1 MSNPITRKLAREDC
15 DRQPHV
21 IDQDQ
26 IAAIPEPIVILGD
39 PGLGKSVL
47 TKTLGE
53 LPSMKY
59 CLAGTFVRT
68 AGPETL
74 ISADERIIVDGLDEI
89 ASSTPGG
96 AVDSVLSQLSEM
108 GNPPFILSCREADWR
123 GAADR
128 IKIVDDYGAVP
139 VLLRLQ
145 PFGYG
150 DAEAFLSNEFP
161 TVNPAFVLAH
171 LANRGLEGI
180 YKNPLTLRML
190 GEVAEEDGSLP
201 DTRTQLFDRACHVML
216 SEENPR
222 HLDDSHVHRSHE
234 DLLLAAGAICATQVL
249 SARIGVYTGPY
260 ANTPEDFVNV
270 SDVAELLFGEAADD
284 ALRTRLFQAE
294 GESRFTHI
302 HRVIAE
308 YLGAKWLVRCFDKG
322 VSERRIFALFRQGA
336 GVPTSLR
343 GLHAWMA
350 HFSDVLAGRCIGA
363 DPYAVLRYGEVETLG
378 LEQARA
384 LLAALEKLSEEDPYF
399 RSEDWGRHP
408 ASGLMRPELKC
419 EIRAIIGT
427 PGLHRQLTVLLLE
440 AMKGT
445 DLAKELAPAL
455 GTILFDRNRV
465 FAERS
470 GAANATFTTSAG
482 ADWQVTIHR
491 LLEMDDAHSAR
502 LACEILDRVGALT
515 VSTGTA
521 IDVVLAFFGLAS
533 NQDPASV
540 SGEMRH
546 VPDHLFGDLDPGQ
559 LATLL
564 DGLAERAR
572 PLIAGADHSATS
584 YLADLIRCLTVQI
597 LEADPGI
604 DAESVWAWIDWL
616 DGNRGYNDNT
626 RKRLTEIFCKEHA
639 LRAAL
644 LEHVLLTP
652 CEGGAWMAARYLAK
666 TKLNLYP
673 TPEDL
678 VGVLKALRARAGDGS
693 IDADTWRHILRLDR
707 SPDGIS
713 EIVSDAAIRI
723 ADDDPELLAAL
734 AEVAEVVKP
743 EWKIEQERQHARE
756 ETRRQEVFQA
766 HRSRHSQRAHEV
778 TAGNV
783 QDLAAPANV
792 YLGWCSEFDGSE
804 TPEARVRGFL
814 GDILGD
820 QALMGFI
827 AVLDRSDLPS
837 AADIARI
844 HGEDE
849 HWKAEGPMICGIA
862 EMLRQGRPI
871 DAIDRPKL
879 AAIYMAWHR
888 ALELNAAGQ
897 IDIGYALETVLF
909 TNEAD
914 WEDHFRASIEP
925 QLAHDM
931 SHINELHRLA
941 TDPRFAR
948 LAGRL
953 AVDWLRDYPALSAP
967 TQTQLLTCALENVTH
982 EMFRALRAD
991 IGANPLW
998 DHEKRLLWL
1007 SADYVIDFDDR
1018 REELDK
1024 AAADNPDFLWF
1035 IRDRVGTGGGERF
1048 ADFSL
1053 NHLVFVVEGF
1063 GAHWPWTERPGGVT
1077 TGDCN
1082 PWDASE
1088 FIRRTIYAVAT
1099 RPSPDATD
1107 ALQNL
1112 IADHA
1117 PSYTDTAKHALTL
1130 QRRAR
1135 RDFEYAAPTVGQLRA
1150 VMAKQLPETIDDMR
1164 AYFADRIEILQERM
1178 QASNTDMWEAY
1189 WTEDGPR
1196 GENFCRNRL
1205 IEYISGQLPQSIRF
1219 EPEMHM
1225 PGQMRADIAAI
1236 RNALGLPVE
1245 IKGQWHRDLW
1255 DAASDQLDANYVRD
1269 WHAEGRG
1276 VYVVLWFGDVRG
1288 KQVPGHPEGLERPE
1302 TPEGLRKMLID
1313 RLPEARRSWIDVF
1326 VIDVSRP

>member
-1 MSNPITRKLAREDC
+1 MSNPITRKLAHEDC
-15 DRQPHV
+15 DRQPQV

-39 PGLGKSVL
+39 PGLGKSCL

-59 CLAGTFVRT
+59 CRAGTFVR
-68 AGPETL
+68 AARPETL
-74 ISADERIIVDGLDEI
+74 IPADERIIVDGLDEI

-96 AVDSVLSQLSEM
+96 AVDSVLRQLSKM
-108 GNPPFILSCREADWR
+108 GNPSFILSCREADWR
-123 GAADR
+123 GAADS
-128 IKIVDDYGAVP
+128 IKIADDYGAVP

-150 DAEAFLSNEFP
+150 DAQAFLSNEFP
-161 TVNPAFVLAH
+161 TVDPTFVLAH

-190 GEVAEEDGSLP
+190 GEVAQEDDSLP
-201 DTRTQLFDRACHVML
+201 DTRAQLFDRACRVML

-249 SARIGVYTGPY
+249 CARIGVYTGPY

-270 SDVAELLFGEAADD
+270 SDAAELLFGEAADE

-308 YLGAKWLVRCFDKG
+308 YLGAKWLVQCFDNR
-322 VSERRIFALFRQGA
+322 VSERRIFALFRQGE

-363 DPYAVLRYGEVETLG
+363 DPYAVLRYGEAETLG

-384 LLAALEKLSEEDPYF
+384 LLAAFEKLSDEDPYF
-399 RSEDWGRHP
+399 RSEDRGRHP
-408 ASGLMRPELKC
+408 ASGLARAELKDD
-419 EIRAIIGT
+419 ILAIIGR
-427 PGLHRQLTVLLLE
+427 PRLHTQLTVLLLE
-440 AMKGT
+440 AMAGT
-445 DLAKELAPAL
+445 ALAEELAPEL
-455 GTILFDRNRV
+455 KTILFDRDRIL
-465 FAERS
+465 AERS
-470 GAANATFTTSAG
+470 CAADAICATGAC
-482 ADWQVTIHR
+482 ADWEAAIRR
-491 LLEMDDAHSAR
+491 LLEMEDADSAR
-502 LACEILDRVGALT
+502 LACEILVRVGAPT

-521 IDVVLAFFGLAS
+521 IDVVLAFFGLAA
-533 NQDPASV
+533 NKDPASASHEIRDV
-540 SGEMRH
+540 S
-546 VPDHLFGDLDPGQ
+546 DHLFGDLDTLQ

-572 PLIAGADHSATS
+572 PLIGGAVYFAKSH
-584 YLADLIRCLTVQI
+584 LVDLVRRLTVRV
-597 LEADPGI
+597 LEADPAI
-604 DAESVWAWIDWL
+604 DAERVWAWVDWL
-616 DGNRGYNDNT
+616 EGSEGYDDGT
-626 RKRLTEIFCKEHA
+626 RKRLTEIFHKEHA

-652 CEGGAWMAARYLAK
+652 CEDGAWMAAHRLFE
-666 TKLNLYP
+666 TNLNLYP

-693 IDADTWRHILRLDR
+693 IDADTWRHILRLDL

-713 EIVSDAAIRI
+713 EIVRDAAIRI
-723 ADDDPELLAAL
+723 ADDDPELVAAL
-734 AEVAEVVKP
+734 AEVTEVVEP
-743 EWKIEQERQHARE
+743 EWKIERERHHARKE
-756 ETRRQEVFQA
+756 IGRQGIYQA
-766 HRSRHSQRAHEV
+766 HRDRLSQRAHDVAAGSVVDLEV
-778 TAGNV
+778 S
-783 QDLAAPANV
+783 ANI
-792 YLGWCSEFDGSE
+792 YLGRDSDFDDSE
-804 TPEARVRGFL
+804 PPQARVQEFL
-814 GDILGD
+814 GDKLGD

-837 AADIARI
+837 AGDIAQIRCE
-844 HGEDE
+844 GK
-849 HWKAEGPMICGIA
+849 HWKAEAPMICGIA

-879 AAIYMAWHR
+879 AAVYMAWHR

-925 QLAHDM
+925 QLAHNM
-931 SHINELHRLA
+931 RHINELHRLA
-941 TDPRFAR
+941 TDPRFTQ

-953 AVDWLRDYPALSAP
+953 AVDWLRGYPALSAP
-967 TQTQLLTCALENVTH
+967 TQTRLLTCALENVTH
-982 EMFRALRAD
+982 EMIRALRAD
-991 IGANPLW
+991 IGTNPLW
-998 DHEKRLLWL
+998 DRETRLLWL
-1007 SADYVIDFDDR
+1007 SADYAVDFDSC
-1018 REELDK
+1018 RETLAE
-1024 AAADNPDFLWF
+1024 AAADDPDFLWF
-1035 IRDRVGTGGGERF
+1035 IRNRIRTESGERF

-1053 NHLVFVVEGF
+1053 AHLVFVVEAF
-1063 GAHWPWTERPGGVT
+1063 GAHWPWTERPGTVT

-1099 RPSPDATD
+1099 HPSPDATE

-1117 PSYTDTAKHALTL
+1117 PTYADTAKHALTL

-1135 RDFEYAAPTVGQLRA
+1135 RDLEYAAPTVGQLRA

-1164 AYFADRIEILQERM
+1164 AYFADRIETLQERM
-1178 QASNTDMWEAY
+1178 QAGNTDMWEAY
-1189 WTEDGPR
+1189 WIKDRPR

-1205 IEYISGQLPQSIRF
+1205 IEHISGQLLQSIRL
-1219 EPEMHM
+1219 EPEMPM
-1225 PGQMRADIAAI
+1225 PGQTRADIAAI
-1236 RNALGLPVE
+1236 RNAFGLPVE
-1245 IKGQWHRDLW
+1245 IKGQWHRDVW
-1255 DAASDQLDANYVRD
+1255 DAASDQLDANYARD

-1288 KQVPGHPEGLERPE
+1288 KQLPGHPEGLERPE

>member
-1 MSNPITRKLAREDC
+1 MLNPITRKLAHEGC
-15 DRQPHV
+15 DRQPQV

-53 LPSMKY
+53 LPNMKY
-59 CLAGTFVRT
+59 CQAGTFVR
-68 AGPETL
+68 AASPETL
-74 ISADERIIVDGLDEI
+74 IPADERIIVDGLDEI

-96 AVDSVLSQLSEM
+96 AIDSVLKQLSKM
-108 GNPPFILSCREADWR
+108 GNPNFILSCREADWR
-123 GAADR
+123 GAADS
-128 IKIVDDYGAVP
+128 IKIADDYGAVP

-190 GEVAEEDGSLP
+190 GEVAQEDGSLP

-216 SEENPR
+216 SEENP
-222 HLDDSHVHRSHE
+222 HHPGDSHNHE
-234 DLLLAAGAICATQVL
+234 DLLLAAGTICAIQVL
-249 SARIGVYTGPY
+249 CARTGVYTGPY
-260 ANTPEDFVNV
+260 VKTPEDCVNV
-270 SDVAELLFGEAADD
+270 SDVAKLPFGEAADD

-308 YLGAKWLVRCFDKG
+308 YLGAKWLVQCFDNG
-322 VSERRIFALFRQGA
+322 VSERRILALFRQGE

-363 DPYAVLRYGEVETLG
+363 DPYAVLRYGEAETLG

-408 ASGLMRPELKC
+408 ASGLVREELKDD
-419 EIRAIIGT
+419 ILAIIGT
-427 PGLHRQLTVLLLE
+427 PRLHRQLTVLLLE

-455 GTILFDRNRV
+455 DTILFDRNRV

-482 ADWQVTIHR
+482 ADWQVTIRR

-546 VPDHLFGDLDPGQ
+546 VPDHLFGDLDTGQ

-584 YLADLIRCLTVQI
+584 YLADLIRRLTVQI
-597 LEADPGI
+597 LEADPEI
-604 DAESVWAWIDWL
+604 DAERVWAWIDWL
-616 DGNRGYNDNT
+616 YGSDGYNDDT
-626 RKRLTEIFCKEHA
+626 RERLTEVFHKEHA

-644 LEHVLLTP
+644 LEHVLLSP
-652 CEGGAWMAARYLAK
+652 CEDGAWMAAHRLFEAN
-666 TKLNLYP
+666 LNLNP

-678 VGVLKALRARAGDGS
+678 VGVLKALRARAGDGP
-693 IDADTWRHILRLDR
+693 IDADTWRHILRLGL
-707 SPDGIS
+707 STDGIS
-713 EIVSDAAIRI
+713 EIVRDAAIRI
-723 ADDDPELLAAL
+723 ADDDPELLATL
-734 AEVAEVVKP
+734 AEVTEVVEP
-743 EWKIEQERQHARE
+743 EWKIEQERHRARR
-756 ETRRQEVFQA
+756 ETKRQELFQA
-766 HRSRHSQRAHEV
+766 HRRRHSQRAHEV
-778 TAGNV
+778 AAGSFV
-783 QDLAAPANV
+783 DLQVSADI
-792 YLGWCSEFDGSE
+792 YLGRCSEFDGSE
-804 TPEARVRGFL
+804 PPQARVREFL
-814 GDILGD
+814 GDKLGD

-827 AVLDRSDLPS
+827 AVLSRTDLPS
-837 AADIARI
+837 AGDIARI
-844 HGEDE
+844 RCEGK
-849 HWKAEGPMICGIA
+849 HWKAEAPMICGIA
-862 EMLRQGRPI
+862 ELLRQGRPI
-871 DAIDRPKL
+871 DEIDRPKL
-879 AAIYMAWHR
+879 AAVYMAWRR
-888 ALELNAAGQ
+888 ALEVDAAGQ
-897 IDIGYALETVLF
+897 IDIGDALETVLF

-925 QLAHDM
+925 QLAHNM
-931 SHINELHRLA
+931 GHITELHRLA
-941 TDPRFAR
+941 TDSRFAQV
-948 LAGRL
+948 AGRL

-967 TQTQLLTCALENVTH
+967 TQTQFLTCALENVTH

-1035 IRDRVGTGGGERF
+1035 IRDRVGTGNGERF

-1053 NHLVFVVEGF
+1053 AHLVFVVEAF
-1063 GAHWPWTERPGGVT
+1063 GAHWPWTERPGTVT

-1099 RPSPDATD
+1099 CPSPDATE

-1117 PSYTDTAKHALTL
+1117 PTYADTAKHALTL

-1164 AYFADRIEILQERM
+1164 AYFADRIETLRERM

-1196 GENFCRNRL
+1196 KENFCRNRL
-1205 IEYISGQLPQSIRF
+1205 IEHISSQLPPSIRF
-1219 EPEMHM
+1219 EPEMPM
-1225 PGQMRADIAAI
+1225 PGQTRADIAAI
-1236 RNALGLPVE
+1236 RNEIELPVE
-1245 IKGQWHRDLW
+1245 IKGQWHRDVW
-1255 DAASDQLDANYVRD
+1255 DAASDQLDAKYARD

-1276 VYVVLWFGDVRG
+1276 AYIVLWFGP
-1288 KQVPGHPEGLERPE
+1288 VPQKKWKLTRHPDGLEQPD
-1302 TPEGLRKMLID
+1302 TPQALRQMLID